1 MFRPDKTDS
10 ILRVSWAYGL
20 RIENMHDVTMATAV
34 AICGPRF
41 GGGLLGWGAS
51 STLSHTAATDHQG
64 RIFGKAPGPDVNEL
78 YIVTADAFPF
88 DAMTKKQSY
97 VLHGLLPPIKQ
108 TQCWL
113 TPQSPRHPQDVCY
126 TDDTCSRLKGLD

>member
-64 RIFGKAPGPDVNEL
+64 RIFGKAPGPDVNQL
-78 YIVTADAFPF
+78 YNVTADAFPF

-97 VLHGLLPPIKQ
+97 VLHGRVVAPNQADSMLAYASKP
-108 TQCWL
+108 T
-113 TPQSPRHPQDVCY
+113 T
-126 TDDTCSRLKGLD
+126 